1 MARDFEDHCWKDI
14 VSPEILKI
22 YQHYRRDVSVGA
34 RPALLAIDL
43 YNLVYRGGDKPPHEI
58 SDEFPS
64 TCGEFAWAAVEPTK
78 RLFTAARAAGLPVFY
93 TTAETGPGRVLAT
106 NRQVGLAD
114 ASDDYGIFEAFA
126 PEDGDT
132 MVVKER
138 ASAFYGTPLVA
149 HLTKLGI
156 DSLIV
161 CGESTSGCV
170 RASTV
175 DGYSNGYHMTVVE
188 ECVFDRSELSHKVN
202 LFDLH
207 HKYADVMGIDEV
219 AAHLE
224 VLAKRQSAA

>member
-1 MARDFEDHCWKDI
+1 MARDFEDHCWNDI

-22 YQHYRRDVSVGA
+22 YEHYRRDLYVGA

-58 SDEFPS
+58 SDQFPS
-64 TCGEFAWAAVEPTK
+64 TCGEYAWASIEPTK
-78 RLFTAARAAGLPVFY
+78 RLFVAARAAGLPIFY
-93 TTAETGPGRVLAT
+93 TTAALGPGTVLAT
-106 NRQVGLAD
+106 NRQVGLA
-114 ASDDYGIFEAFA
+114 SNQDDYGIYEAFA
-126 PEDGDT
+126 PEDDDT

-149 HLTKLGI
+149 YLTKLGI

-188 ECVFDRSELSHKVN
+188 ECVYDRSELSHKVN

-219 AAHLE
+219 AAHL
-224 VLAKRQSAA
+224 VALAKRQSAA